1 MEIKRINT
9 FKCIFICLINI
20 IIILSN
26 ISYCYGFSE
35 IIGGGSNFIQAGIED
50 EKKNENTIMNEVELK
65 EISNVTYNILLVLA
79 IIIAVIVGMFIGIK
93 FMMAG
98 ATEKANLKETLI
110 PYIAGCI
117 VIFGAFLIWKLV
129 VTILTNA
136 TM

>member
-35 IIGGGSNFIQAGIED
+35 IIGGGKDFIQAGVEDDHVTIKED
-50 EKKNENTIMNEVELK
+50 ELKKMSDIIYNT
-65 EISNVTYNILLVLA
+65 LLVLA
-79 IIIAVIVGMFIGIK
+79 IIIAVIIGMVIGIN
-93 FMMAG
+93 FMTAG
-98 ATEKANLKETLI
+98 VTEKAKIKETII

-129 VTILTNA
+129 VIILRNA

>member
-1 MEIKRINT
+1 MKIKRINT

-26 ISYCYGFSE
+26 ISYCYSFSE
-35 IIGGGSNFIQAGIED
+35 IIGGGSNFIESGVKDQNVAIDED
-50 EKKNENTIMNEVELK
+50 DLK
-65 EISNVTYNILLVLA
+65 EMSDLLYNTLLVLA
-79 IIIAVIVGMFIGIK
+79 IIIAVIIGMVIGIK

-98 ATEKANLKETLI
+98 ATEKAKLKETII

-129 VTILTNA
+129 VTILRNA
-136 TM
+136 TV

>member
-1 MEIKRINT
+1 MKIKRINT

-35 IIGGGSNFIQAGIED
+35 IIDGGKEFIQAGVKDDDKTIE
-50 EKKNENTIMNEVELK
+50 EGELK
-65 EISNVTYNILLVLA
+65 DMSDMIYNILLVLA
-79 IIIAVIVGMFIGIK
+79 IIIAVIIGMIIGIN
-93 FMMAG
+93 FMTAG
-98 ATEKANLKETLI
+98 VTEKAKIKETII

-136 TM
+136 TV